1 MKFDPR
7 DQLLWD
13 FGWEVNRVI
22 LKMSNGGWNTKER
35 SGNKFHTPLYIQS
48 IC

>member
-1 MKFDPR
+1 MHHGKSLKERFIMKFDPR

-22 LKMSNGGWNTKER
+22 LKRSNGG
-35 SGNKFHTPLYIQS
+35 
-48 IC
+48 